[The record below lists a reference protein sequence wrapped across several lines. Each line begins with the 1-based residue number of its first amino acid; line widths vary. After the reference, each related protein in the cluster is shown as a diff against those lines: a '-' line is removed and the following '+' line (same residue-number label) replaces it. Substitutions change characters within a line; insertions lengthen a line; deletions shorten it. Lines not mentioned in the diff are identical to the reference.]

1 MRSETIDL
9 DRPVTVGGETVERL
23 TMRAPKV
30 RDMLAQDK
38 LSGTDAEKEV
48 RLFANLCEVA
58 PAVIEELDLADYRR
72 LQEAYT
78 GFLSRD

>member
-1 MRSETIDL
+1 MKSETIELQD
-9 DRPVTVGGETVERL
+9 PVLVDGTRIERL

-38 LSGTDAEKEV
+38 AKGTDAEKEV

-58 PAVIEELDLADYRR
+58 PAVVEELSLADYRR

-78 GFLSRD
+78 GFLSQD